1 MARRA
6 TSARRARLRE
16 APAIRRAHD
25 SADERAQKP
34 GYDPEAGDQ
43 YNRVR
48 PRLKKL
54 RTGATLAS
62 PHALVTFPA
71 LTFPRS
77 LLFLPSEVVKSVEP
91 RSGPCPQPRKSAHT
105 KK

>member
-16 APAIRRAHD
+16 APTIRRAHD

-34 GYDPEAGDQ
+34 GHDPEAGDQ

-48 PRLKKL
+48 LRLKKP
-54 RTGATLAS
+54 RTGGNPSFAAR
-62 PHALVTFPA
+62 

-77 LLFLPSEVVKSVEP
+77 LLFLPSEVVKSLGT
-91 RSGPCPQPRKSAHT
+91 RSGAMSTTEKIGTHQKALSL
-105 KK
+105 